1 MWWYEVLSR
10 QLRCGNRSLFQ
21 LWSQLNLICCICF
34 IDIVAASSSSI
45 DHSLLL
51 LLSHCLC
58 RFRPIHLPL
67 YPTSTLR
74 ARKNLTCKKFDQKD
88 TVRSLHHKQ
97 MENITPSSAN
107 KACISGREAAQGMA
121 AMLYAR
127 KSSLHKY
134 YLSCPHS
141 PFIGNSI
148 QAHSPATTF
157 TSYVSSWEYLDSF
170 SWFALCL

>member
-1 MWWYEVLSR
+1 VKPAQSHLLYLFHRYCSGVIIFD
-10 QLRCGNRSLFQ
+10 RSFFAVIAESPPMQIPTDTPSSLPNF
-21 LWSQLNLICCICF
+21 N
-34 IDIVAASSSSI
+34 AARAEK
-45 DHSLLL
+45 
-51 LLSHCLC
+51 SHMQK
-58 RFRPIHLPL
+58 FRPER
-67 YPTSTLR
+67 Y
-74 ARKNLTCKKFDQKD
+74 
-88 TVRSLHHKQ
+88 RSLHHKQ